1 MDIHFIEDKIIRGE
15 EITLVFFNKDT
26 REHHDS
32 KYIEMID
39 KSPVLYRDFWV
50 NVYRIKDDLGN
61 EYVVK
66 KVDAIAEDGSS
77 DWKQDSKMDC
87 KLILDKRVLGRTVIP
102 FFKTKLIFKKFLEN
116 NSLPIDTEMTEVF
129 FDKYLAHLNVFRKFE
144 NRGIRN
150 WNLDY
155 SQLINGNKCF
165 ALVIVNGEIAG
176 NITCESFSDEDAL
189 QYVRDKDIMYPEMN
203 LYISNVNV
211 RIDFQGKGLCKPL
224 VTYMVKHLKRLGYD
238 MLFIENASRTGG
250 GIPACICYY
259 TAGIFNNYNM
269 RYKVP
274 AGESIG
280 IEDSDPFKK
289 MSIGDCFKGKNMPST
304 YFYVSDKYTKS
315 AKEKFRKS
323 FQKKRK

>member
-1 MDIHFIEDKIIRGE
+1 MDVHFIENKIIRGE
-15 EITLVFFNKDT
+15 EITLVFFSKNT
-26 REHHDS
+26 QEHHDS
-32 KYIEMID
+32 KYIEMIAD
-39 KSPVLYRDFWV
+39 SPVLYRDFWI

-61 EYVVK
+61 EYVVN
-66 KVDAIAEDGSS
+66 KVSVITEDGSYN
-77 DWKQDSKMDC
+77 WKKDGKMDC
-87 KLILDKRVLGRTVIP
+87 KLILDKSVLRSTLRK

-116 NSLPIDTEMTEVF
+116 NSLPIDTELTEVF

-144 NRGIRN
+144 NRGIPN
-150 WNLDY
+150 WQLDY

-203 LYISNVNV
+203 LYISNVKI

-224 VTYMVKHLKRLGYD
+224 VTYMVKHLKRLGYE
-238 MLFIENASRTGG
+238 MLFIENASKTGG

-259 TAGIFNNYNM
+259 KAGIYNNYNM

-274 AGESIG
+274 ARESSG
-280 IEDSDPFKK
+280 IEGFDPFKK
-289 MSIGDCFKGKNMPST
+289 MSIGDCFKGKNMPTT

-315 AKEKFRKS
+315 AKEKFSRS
-323 FQKKRK
+323 FQKKKK

>member
-1 MDIHFIEDKIIRGE
+1 MDIHFREDMIIRDNKA
-15 EITLVFFNKDT
+15 TLLFFNKDT
-26 REHHDS
+26 REQHDS
-32 KYIEMID
+32 KYIKMID
-39 KSPVLYRDFWV
+39 DSPDLYKDFWA

-66 KVDAIAEDGSS
+66 KIAVIAEDGSS
-77 DWKQDSKMDC
+77 EWKQDNKMDC
-87 KLILDKRVLGRTVIP
+87 KLILDKSVLRRTLNAL
-102 FFKTKLIFKKFLEN
+102 FKTKLIFKRFLEN
-116 NSLPIDTEMTEVF
+116 NSLSIDTQLTEVF
-129 FDKYLAHLNVFRKFE
+129 FDKYLAHLYVFRKFE

-155 SQLINGNKCF
+155 SQLINNNKYF

-176 NITCESFSDEDAL
+176 NITCESFSDEVAL
-189 QYVRDKDIMYPEMN
+189 QYVRDKDIMYPKMN
-203 LYISNVNV
+203 LYISHVDV

-259 TAGIFNNYNM
+259 KAGIYNNYNM
-269 RYKVP
+269 RYRVP
-274 AGESIG
+274 TIESSG
-280 IEDSDPFKK
+280 LEDSDPFKK
-289 MSIGDCFKGKNMPST
+289 MNIGDCFKGKNMPST

-315 AKEKFRKS
+315 AKEKFRRS
-323 FQKKRK
+323 FQKKK